1 MEVLIWDTII
11 VGLCIWVGWHL
22 RGIMLIRN
30 ILRNPDGM
38 IKLINEVKAIDQR
51 DDTAT
56 GKEGAR
62 RIRVE
67 KHGEELYLFA
77 EDNDEFLAQGPT
89 LEVALERI
97 EKRFPGDSFRGIIA
111 KEDAEKWGIVA
122 K

>member
-1 MEVLIWDTII
+1 MEVVFWDTLIMAAC
-11 VGLCIWVGWHL
+11 VWVGWHL

-30 ILRNPDGM
+30 ILRDPDRM
-38 IKLINEVKAIDQR
+38 IKLIEEVKRIEASEDP
-51 DDTAT
+51 
-56 GKEGAR
+56 KEEKGAR

-97 EKRFPGDSFRGIIA
+97 EKRFPDDAFRGIIR

>member
-1 MEVLIWDTII
+1 MEVVFWDSLIMAAC
-11 VGLCIWVGWHL
+11 VWVGWHL

-30 ILRNPDGM
+30 ILRDPDRM
-38 IKLINEVKAIDQR
+38 IKLIEEVKRIDTSE
-51 DDTAT
+51 DA
-56 GKEGAR
+56 KEDNKGAR

-89 LEVALERI
+89 LEEALDRI
-97 EKRFPGDSFRGIIA
+97 EKRFPGDNFKGIIK

>member
-11 VGLCIWVGWHL
+11 MGACIWVGWHL

-38 IKLINEVKAIDQR
+38 IKLINEVKAIDER
-51 DDTAT
+51 DD
-56 GKEGAR
+56 GDKDKQGAR

-111 KEDAEKWGIVA
+111 KEDAEKWGIVV